1 VGECSFWYR
10 PTWVIPDQRPLNGRC
25 CYCRCHVLFDCQSED
40 QANEIIS
47 INAELESLR
56 TQLSAERSER
66 GKMESDMTQQTAA
79 LSTASEDLSAVRK
92 DLKRAVDNIS
102 TKDHVISDLKEQ
114 MALLQHEV
122 WYSYQYRMTQNRA
135 HFR

>member
-1 VGECSFWYR
+1 M
-10 PTWVIPDQRPLNGRC
+10 
-25 CYCRCHVLFDCQSED
+25 LFGCQSED

-66 GKMESDMTQQTAA
+66 GKMESDMAQQTAA
-79 LSTASEDLSAVRK
+79 LSTAREDLSAVRK

-135 HFR
+135 HFQ

>member
-1 VGECSFWYR
+1 M
-10 PTWVIPDQRPLNGRC
+10 
-25 CYCRCHVLFDCQSED
+25 LFDCQSED

-47 INAELESLR
+47 INAELDSLW

-66 GKMESDMTQQTAA
+66 GKMESDMAQQTAA

-135 HFR
+135 HFQ